1 VNSIGAQIVRYAIR
15 RLIHQPGFTTIVVLT
30 LALGIGANTAIFSL
44 VNAVLLRPL
53 PYDQPERLVTLNH
66 FYPSLNNLEAGFAVP
81 SYRDIRERT
90 KIFDAFAVQS
100 GWNANLTGSWEP
112 EKLTGAGRPADF
124 FRVFGVAPLM
134 GRIFTANEL
143 AAITWSS

>member
-44 VNAVLLRPL
+44 VNAVLLR

-134 GRIFTANEL
+134 GRTFTANEL